1 MLCLVEVVVVKLQG
15 LTVIS
20 LVLPYRAKKS
30 KLCVSGLSILVASVR
45 SNPCSLLAFDKEL
58 SFESGSH

>member
-20 LVLPYRAKKS
+20 LVLPYRAKKV
-30 KLCVSGLSILVASVR
+30 KALCQWFEYISCECSVK
-45 SNPCSLLAFDKEL
+45 PMQFACL
-58 SFESGSH
+58 